1 MNKVK
6 VILLTALLFTT
17 QTILASEYYALIIG
31 LDENEKTI
39 MNGTC
44 YEFPMNKYLDILE
57 TKSTQLEK
65 YISKDKLDYIKMD
78 VTYNDNFYKNR
89 EVNSLIQRG
98 CLKEPELIKKYLT
111 NLWFYVSTNKQKM
124 IDDKIFSDKDEVD
137 EFIAPLMTLIGIL
150 SVATEMDCKKVTW
163 ITMNY

>member
-6 VILLTALLFTT
+6 VILLTAFLFTT
-17 QTILASEYYALIIG
+17 QTIMASEYYALIIG
-31 LDENEKTI
+31 LDENEKII

-57 TKSTQLEK
+57 TKSIQLEK
-65 YISKDKLDYIKMD
+65 YISKDKLDYIKMG
-78 VTYNDNFYKNR
+78 VTYNDDFYKKR
-89 EVNSLIQRG
+89 DVNSLIQRD
-98 CLKEPELIKKYLT
+98 CLKEPELLKKYLT

-124 IDDKIFSDKDEVD
+124 IDGKIFSDKDEID
-137 EFIAPLMTLIGIL
+137 EFMAPLMTLIGML